1 MALGIPCMHACS
13 AITHQ
18 CRKPEDYCDGLLSF
32 GSYHATYQFFIKP
45 TNSQEFWE
53 KTPYLKPSPP
63 NVKRSAGRPKK
74 NRRKDGN
81 ECDVIGGKL
90 KRSYNVWTCSI
101 CKQEG
106 HNSRGC
112 LHKPPVP
119 VGEARAEGVEVEE
132 ARDDGQE
139 VRDEV
144 AEARADGQQP
154 QGSNVQVA
162 ETQTEIPL
170 SQSRPFGDQPS
181 QEAETSRP
189 SKKV

>member
-13 AITHQ
+13 AIAHQ

-32 GSYHATYQFFIKP
+32 GSYHETYQFFINP

-53 KTPYLKPSPP
+53 KTPYVKPIPP
-63 NVKRSAGRPKK
+63 KIKRSAGRPKK

-81 ECDVIGGKL
+81 ECDVVGGKL
-90 KRSYNVWTCSI
+90 KRSYNAWTCSI

-112 LHKPPVP
+112 PHKPSVP
-119 VGEARAEGVEVEE
+119 VEEEQNQQREARAEGVE
-132 ARDDGQE
+132 
-139 VRDEV
+139 
-144 AEARADGQQP
+144 
-154 QGSNVQVA
+154 
-162 ETQTEIPL
+162 THTEIPL
-170 SQSRPFGDQPS
+170 SQSGPLGDQPS
-181 QEAETSRP
+181 QEAETSTL

>member
-1 MALGIPCMHACS
+1 
-13 AITHQ
+13 
-18 CRKPEDYCDGLLSF
+18 
-32 GSYHATYQFFIKP
+32 
-45 TNSQEFWE
+45 
-53 KTPYLKPSPP
+53 
-63 NVKRSAGRPKK
+63 
-74 NRRKDGN
+74 
-81 ECDVIGGKL
+81 VIGGKL

-119 VGEARAEGVEVEE
+119 VGEARAEGVE
-132 ARDDGQE
+132 ARADGQE

-170 SQSRPFGDQPS
+170 SQSGPLGDQPS